1 MYELLTDYT
10 GEAILSVQASFAVRS
25 TGVFR
30 MKFLAFLA
38 SAALV
43 ASPAFANSFQNGG
56 FENLT
61 NGTGQLDYPGF
72 THATGWQVSGGDGN
86 GYIFAFAPGSGDT
99 SGSVGQYGG
108 LSMWGTNNGGNSV
121 LPATSPSGGNFLAM
135 DGAYKVQSLDQVIT
149 GLTIGKTYSVGFDY
163 GFAQQAGF
171 DGPTEQNVSVSFA
184 GVTHNAEATNY
195 SLGSHNFS
203 GWFHTSV
210 DFVATSATD
219 TLSFLAYGD
228 KPVPPF
234 ALLDGVTFTP
244 DTVPEP
250 ATWAMLLTGFGAV
263 GFAARRRRSG
273 VVAA

>member
-1 MYELLTDYT
+1 MVT
-10 GEAILSVQASFAVRS
+10 GRGAHH
-25 TGVFR
+25 GVFR
-30 MKFLAFLA
+30 MKILALIA
-38 SAALV
+38 GAALI
-43 ASPAFANSFQNGG
+43 ASPAFANSFTNGG
-56 FENLT
+56 FEVLT
-61 NGTGQLDYPGF
+61 AGPGQLNYN
-72 THATGWQVSGGDGN
+72 TVATGWSVKNSN
-86 GYIFAFAPGSGDT
+86 GYIFAFAPGTGDT
-99 SGSVGQYGG
+99 TGSSGQYGS

-121 LPATSPSGGNFLAM
+121 FPATSPSGGNFIAM
-135 DGAYKVQSLDQVIT
+135 DGAFQVEPLQQVIT

-163 GFAQQAGF
+163 AFAQQAGF

-195 SLGSHNFS
+195 SLASHNFS
-203 GWFHTSV
+203 GWFHTSF
-210 DFVATSATD
+210 DFVATSASD

-244 DTVPEP
+244 DAVPEP